1 LSSGS
6 ARSLRREGHVTP
18 RLPDASP
25 ATQRRQM
32 PVGMGGA
39 DRGAGWVTA
48 RAFEANRQGSIIAI
62 GRRLA
67 DATIVVLGQ
76 VIGDDAVDPTIPTP
90 PSARR
95 SCERAELSWCKEG
108 GRSRKFLTFSVV
120 FETHWFA
127 MLASEMNN
135 AKYKFCRKHH
145 SSFVISKGLCSS
157 Y

>member
-1 LSSGS
+1 MSLLVSPMPLPRRNGDSCQS
-6 ARSLRREGHVTP
+6 AWEAQLAEQDG
-18 RLPDASP
+18 L
-25 ATQRRQM
+25 Q
-32 PVGMGGA
+32 PV
-39 DRGAGWVTA
+39 
-48 RAFEANRQGSIIAI
+48 FEANRQGSIIAI
-62 GRRLA
+62 GRLLA